1 MPSSKVRML
10 RHELQTKKPRHLRSY
25 ERLAPCKKPTAIAM
39 RHYERPGMAFGTR
52 MAYANRAY
60 QLGPA
65 SLDLAKT
72 LLDFAI
78 KC

>member
-1 MPSSKVRML
+1 
-10 RHELQTKKPRHLRSY
+10 
-25 ERLAPCKKPTAIAM
+25 M